1 MDTVKQPSE
10 KVYDYVIEKIK
21 SSEWK
26 QGMKT
31 ASENELCAE
40 LEVSR
45 VAVRQALEKLVA
57 LGLLVKRRGSG
68 TYVNKVEAKTYLNSL
83 MPILL
88 LEGKDIF
95 SVLEFR
101 KFFEYGN
108 IRMFI
113 DNYNEELYDQLVEQ
127 YEIMKA
133 SVGEPDKFYT
143 ADYRFHSIIAE
154 GTLNPI
160 VIKINEILMDLLLK
174 HQEILHHEIGPNV
187 GLDYHERLLKA
198 IADRDKELSSLLML
212 RHIEAAIGNLSDTLD
227 S

>member
-1 MDTVKQPSE
+1 MDTNVQPSE
-10 KVYDYVIEKIK
+10 KVYNYVIDKIK

-31 ASENELCAE
+31 ASENELCQE
-40 LEVSR
+40 LDVSR

-57 LGLLVKRRGSG
+57 LGLLVKKRGSG
-68 TYVNKVEAKTYLNSL
+68 TYVNHVEAKTYLNSL

-101 KFFEYGN
+101 KYFEYGN

-113 DNYNEELYDQLVEQ
+113 QNYSQDLYEQLVEQ
-127 YEIMKA
+127 YEVMKD
-133 SVGEPDKFYT
+133 SVGNPNDFYT
-143 ADYRFHSIIAE
+143 ADFRFHSIIAE
-154 GTLNPI
+154 GTKNPI

-187 GLDYHERLLKA
+187 GIEYHERLLQA
-198 IADRDKELSSLLML
+198 IKEKDEELSGLLML
-212 RHIEAAIGNLSDTLD
+212 RHIEAAISNLAETLD